1 MKTRKKV
8 LALILSALM
17 TATLLAGFAVP
28 AGAVGDDATMIFVDG
43 QASVNG
49 NGSQQNPF
57 NNITDALTLMAQ
69 DPTRN
74 IIYIL
79 NQVTINADTTI
90 TSNVPGATIRRSDN
104 YARGILFVIAGTTG
118 SEIVTVG
125 GSGGAIVIDGN
136 NTANAGSLFQINSG
150 TLAITTG
157 ATLQNNAG
165 TAAGGG
171 GAVYIGG
178 GTLTMDGGTLTG
190 NTSGDPGGA
199 INIIKG
205 TATISGGTIQNNTAT
220 RGGAINV
227 GADTTLTVSRTAQ
240 IINNTARNT
249 GGGIL
254 ARGTFN
260 FTGGVISGN
269 NANSGGG
276 VSVMETGIFNFTGGS
291 IAGNNATL
299 TRGGGVSVTTGAT
312 GTMSGGTVTNNTA
325 NSDGGGLYIGP
336 NGTQFTQSGGT
347 IGGTST
353 GDGNTA
359 VNGGGVYVDTDGTYT
374 LTGGT
379 ITGNA
384 AMGDGD
390 GVYVTPD
397 STVSLTPSGPGT
409 IALSD
414 AVYLGYDSSSSVS
427 ANLSLNGL
435 VARYTIPLRVKCAQE
450 TGSVVVAICPTAA
463 FATNM
468 INNSRIIYADAS
480 KTLSAS
486 GVNVITNP

>member
-1 MKTRKKV
+1 MKTRKKL

-17 TATLLAGFAVP
+17 TVTLLAGFAVP

-43 QASVNG
+43 NAG
-49 NGSQQNPF
+49 TGGDGSQGDPYGT
-57 NNITDALTLMAQ
+57 IDPALADLTV
-69 DPTRN
+69 TRN

-79 NQVTINADTTI
+79 NQVTISGSTII
-90 TSNVPGATIRRSDN
+90 TSNVPGAIIRRSDN
-104 YARGILFVIAGTTG
+104 YARGILFVIASATG
-118 SEIVTVG
+118 SDTVAVG
-125 GSGGAIVIDGN
+125 GRGGAIVIDGN
-136 NTANAGSLFQINSG
+136 NAANAGSIFQIDSG

-165 TAAGGG
+165 NAAGGG
-171 GAVYIGG
+171 GAVYVGG
-178 GTLTMDGGTLTG
+178 GALTMDGGTLIG
-190 NTSGDPGGA
+190 NSSGDPGGA
-199 INIIKG
+199 INIVKG
-205 TATISGGTIQNNTAT
+205 TATISGGTIQNSTAS

-227 GADTTLTVSRTAQ
+227 GAGTMLTVSGTTQ
-240 IINNTARNT
+240 IIGNTARNT

-260 FTGGVISGN
+260 FQGGIISGN
-269 NANSGGG
+269 TAESGGG
-276 VSVMETGIFNFTGGS
+276 VSVMQTGIFNFTGGS
-291 IAGNNATL
+291 ITDNTTTV
-299 TRGGGVSVTTGAT
+299 TRGGGIFITTGAT
-312 GTMSGGTVTNNTA
+312 GTMSGGTIAHNTA
-325 NSDGGGLYIGP
+325 KSDGGGVYVGP

-353 GDGNTA
+353 GDENSA
-359 VNGGGVYVDTDGTYT
+359 VNGGGVYVDADGTYT

-379 ITGNA
+379 ITGNTA
-384 AMGDGD
+384 TGDGN
-390 GVYVTPD
+390 GVYVTPN
-397 STVSLTPSGPGT
+397 STVSLTPSGQGT

-414 AVYLGYDSSSSVS
+414 TVYLGYDSSSSVS
-427 ANLSLNGL
+427 ANLSLNGV

>member
-1 MKTRKKV
+1 MKTRKKI

-43 QASVNG
+43 QASING
-49 NGSQQNPF
+49 NGDQATPF
-57 NNITDALTLMAQ
+57 NNISDALTLMLRQ
-69 DPTRN
+69 PSRN
-74 IIYIL
+74 VIYIL
-79 NQVTINADTTI
+79 SQVTIIADTI
-90 TSNVPGATIRRSDN
+90 INSSVSGATIRRSDN
-104 YARGILFVIAGTTG
+104 YARGILFVIAGATG
-118 SEIVTVG
+118 NETVTVG

-136 NTANAGSLFQINSG
+136 SVANAGSLFQINSG

-171 GAVYIGG
+171 GAVYVGG
-178 GTLTMDGGTLTG
+178 GALTMDGGLLTG
-190 NTSGDPGGA
+190 NSSGDPGGA
-199 INIIKG
+199 INIVKG
-205 TATISGGTIQNNTAT
+205 TAAISGGTIQNSTAT

-227 GADTTLTVSRTAQ
+227 GAGTTLTVSGTAQ
-240 IINNTARNT
+240 IIDNIARNT
-249 GGGIL
+249 GGGVL
-254 ARGTFN
+254 ARGTFY
-260 FTGGVISGN
+260 FEGGTISGN
-269 NANSGGG
+269 TANSGGG
-276 VSVMETGIFNFTGGS
+276 VSVMETGAFNFTDGS
-291 IAGNNATL
+291 ITNNKATL
-299 TRGGGVSVTTGAT
+299 TRGGGISITTGAT
-312 GTMSGGTVTNNTA
+312 GTMSVGTVTYNMA
-325 NSDGGGLYIGP
+325 NSDGGGLYVGP

-353 GDGNTA
+353 GDANSA

-379 ITGNA
+379 ITGNTA
-384 AMGDGD
+384 TGDGN
-390 GVYVTPD
+390 GVYVTPN
-397 STVSLTPSGPGT
+397 STVSLTPSGQGT

-414 AVYLGYDSSSSVS
+414 TVYLGYDSSSSVS
-427 ANLSLNGL
+427 ANLSLNGV